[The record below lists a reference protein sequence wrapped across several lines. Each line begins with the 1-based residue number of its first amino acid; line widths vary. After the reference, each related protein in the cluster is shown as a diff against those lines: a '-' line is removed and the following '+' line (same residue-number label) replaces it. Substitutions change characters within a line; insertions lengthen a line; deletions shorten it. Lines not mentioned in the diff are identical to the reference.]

1 MVVIATEQLPEGTV
15 APVKSDS
22 ADLIIY
28 IRDINDNAPVCGVFV
43 TAVDIEPELELG
55 SMIINLNCSDAD
67 TGLNANISYSL
78 EDSYGILD
86 VNSNG
91 ILFLANPL
99 EQANRT
105 ALNVR
110 IQATDMGSPSL
121 SDNHGSSA
129 VTRNKNENR
138 AADSLTITVVGRF
151 VNAGEWSFSD
161 RIRIRILTSV
171 DKEGEPISVAWIL
184 TLRAVLFAC
193 SSGFARKRIPLE
205 FTSSTP

>member
-1 MVVIATEQLPEGTV
+1 MEYDISPLRPISVSLHCTANSSAPIGVSSLTDTTGVPETNTGSFYRMVVIATEQLPEGTV

-121 SDNHGSSA
+121 S
-129 VTRNKNENR
+129 TE
-138 AADSLTITVVGRF
+138 
-151 VNAGEWSFSD
+151 VN
-161 RIRIRILTSV
+161 ILIRILCCDT
-171 DKEGEPISVAWIL
+171 EQE
-184 TLRAVLFAC
+184 
-193 SSGFARKRIPLE
+193 
-205 FTSSTP
+205 